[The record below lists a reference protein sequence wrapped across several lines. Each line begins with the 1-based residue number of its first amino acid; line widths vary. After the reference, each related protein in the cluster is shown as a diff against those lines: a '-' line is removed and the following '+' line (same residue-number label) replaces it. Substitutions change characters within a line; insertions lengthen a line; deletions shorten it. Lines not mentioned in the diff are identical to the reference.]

1 MSSGERW
8 NPPWARPPEAARYA
22 PREVTHEF
30 HVPTQLVTL
39 RSALVV
45 VFCFVAI
52 IVGVFVI
59 FT

>member
-30 HVPTQLVTL
+30 HVPTQAVTL

-52 IVGVFVI
+52 LVGVFVI